1 MLFAVAVV
9 AASIIVSGV
18 VAVIV
23 GGAYEAIVDR
33 RWPAD
38 IPASVVAVV
47 VLSVTAG
54 AYLGA
59 NFI

>member
-9 AASIIVSGV
+9 ATSIIVSGV

-38 IPASVVAVV
+38 IPASAVAVV

-54 AYLGA
+54 AYLGV

>member
-9 AASIIVSGV
+9 ATSIIVSGV

-23 GGAYEAIVDR
+23 GSAYEAIVDR
-33 RWPAD
+33 RWPAE
-38 IPASVVAVV
+38 IPASAVAVV

-54 AYLGA
+54 GLIGA
-59 NFI
+59 NLI

>member
-9 AASIIVSGV
+9 ATSIVVSAIVAIV
-18 VAVIV
+18 V

-38 IPASVVAVV
+38 IPASAVAVV